1 VEQDAKNIV
10 AQVKSLPELIRSEF
24 ETLDMRVRRL
34 MNHNDC
40 LSVKRIVITGA
51 GDSHMAGVAAE
62 LAFEQIAG
70 IPTEPMTAM
79 QAARYGTPHFEKLFP
94 RNPLTIGISVSG
106 TVARTREALA
116 LARNEGALTVAVTA
130 NPDSPLAAAAELV
143 FDCTVPDFAP
153 APGIRSYRVSL
164 LVLYLLAIRLAEV
177 SGRLTQD
184 QAGQMREQLK
194 GSADAIEATIK
205 AVEERTRELATA
217 VAAQTNFVF
226 VGDGPNYATALFSA
240 AKVIEAAGR
249 HAMGQDTEEWAHL
262 QYFVNVDPATPTFII
277 SPAGRGHGRA
287 AELVEVMRRI
297 GRTVIAV
304 VPEGDEQIAT
314 GADWVLPV
322 VGEVPEVFS
331 PMVYAVAGELFSAYL
346 AQAVDEPPFRGFAD
360 VYEPGGITI
369 RNSAVI
375 DTVPV

>member
-1 VEQDAKNIV
+1 MEQDAKNIV

-24 ETLDMRVRRL
+24 ETLDMRVRL
-34 MNHNDC
+34 LLNHNEC

-130 NPDSPLAAAAELV
+130 NPDSPLAAAAERV

-194 GSADAIEATIK
+194 GTADAIAATIQ

-217 VAAQTNFVF
+217 VAEQTNFVF

-277 SPAGRGHGRA
+277 SPGGRGHGRA

-322 VGEVPEVFS
+322 AGEVPEVFS

>member
-34 MNHNDC
+34 LNHNEC

-130 NPDSPLAAAAELV
+130 NPNSPLAAAAERV

-177 SGRLTQD
+177 SGRLTQA
-184 QAGQMREQLK
+184 QAGQVREQLK
-194 GSADAIEATIK
+194 GTADAIAATIQ

-217 VAAQTNFVF
+217 VAEQTNFVF

-262 QYFVNVDPATPTFII
+262 QYFVNVEPATPTFII

>member
-1 VEQDAKNIV
+1 VEQDAKNII
-10 AQVKSLPELIRSEF
+10 AQVQSLPELIRSEF

-34 MNHNDC
+34 LNHNDC
-40 LSVKRIVITGA
+40 LSVKRIMIVGC
-51 GDSHMAGVAAE
+51 GDSHMAGLAAE

-79 QAARYGTPHFEKLFP
+79 QAARYGTPHFDKLFP

-106 TVARTREALA
+106 TVARTREAIS
-116 LARNEGALTVAVTA
+116 LARNAGALTVAVTA
-130 NPDSPLAAAAELV
+130 NPDSPLAGAAELV
-143 FDCTVPDFAP
+143 LDCSVPDFAP

-164 LVLYLLAIRLAEV
+164 LMLYLLAIRLAEV
-177 SGRLTQD
+177 NGRLTQD

-194 GSADAIEATIK
+194 STADAIEATIQ
-205 AVEERTRELATA
+205 ATAERTRELAEA
-217 VAAQTNFVF
+217 VAEQSNFVF

-262 QYFVNVDPATPTFII
+262 QYFVNVDRDTPTFII
-277 SPAGRGHGRA
+277 SPNGRGHGRA

-304 VPEGDEQIAT
+304 VPEGDQQIAT
-314 GADWVLPV
+314 GAAWVLPV
-322 VGEVPEVFS
+322 VGAVPEVFS
-331 PMVYAVAGELFSAYL
+331 PMVYAVAGELFSGRL
-346 AQAVDEPPFRGFAD
+346 SQVVSEPPFRGFAD
-360 VYEPGGITI
+360 AYVPTGITI

-375 DTVPV
+375 ESVSP

>member
-1 VEQDAKNIV
+1 MEQDAKNII

-34 MNHNDC
+34 MNHNES
-40 LSVKRIVITGA
+40 LSVKRIVIVGC
-51 GDSHMAGVAAE
+51 GDSHMAGLAAE

-106 TVARTREALA
+106 TVARTREAVA
-116 LARNEGALTVAVTA
+116 LARNAGALTVAVTA
-130 NPDSPLAAAAELV
+130 NPDSPLAGAAERL

-153 APGIRSYRVSL
+153 APGVRSYRVSL

-184 QAGQMREQLK
+184 QAGRMREQLK
-194 GSADAIEATIK
+194 GSADAIEATIQ
-205 AVEERTRELATA
+205 VIEERARELATA
-217 VAAQTNFVF
+217 VAEQTNFVF

-262 QYFVNVDPATPTFII
+262 QYFVNVDLATPTFII
-277 SPAGRGHGRA
+277 SPGGRGHGRA

-297 GRTVIAV
+297 GRTVVAV
-304 VPEGDEQIAT
+304 VPDDEQQIAA

-322 VGEVPEVFS
+322 VGDVPEVFS

-346 AQAVDEPPFRGFAD
+346 SQAVDEPPFRGFAD
-360 VYEPGGITI
+360 AYEPGGITI